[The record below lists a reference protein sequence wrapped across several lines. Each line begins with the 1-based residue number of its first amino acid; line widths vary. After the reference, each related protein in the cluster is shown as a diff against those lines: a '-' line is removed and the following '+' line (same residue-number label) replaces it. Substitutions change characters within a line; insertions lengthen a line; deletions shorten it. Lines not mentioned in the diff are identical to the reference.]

1 MDNGI
6 MVIGKTLILIGVMAI
21 ALGVIFMFGSK
32 IPWIG
37 KLPGDIYV
45 QKGGFSLFFP
55 LTTSIV
61 ISLVISIVLVLIKK
75 I

>member
-1 MDNGI
+1 